1 MFQLEDYRE
10 IVSDEALAAI
20 HKKARKLLKMRV
32 IEVNSTYE
40 GGGVVELLSSLV
52 PLMHDTGVDSD
63 WRILMGDFDFFTVTK
78 QFHNALQ
85 GAPINLTQHKMDL
98 YESVNRRFATF
109 AHLDRDIVVIHDP
122 QPLPL
127 IRYLAKG
134 QPWVWRCH
142 IDLSHPDPTLW
153 HYLKG
158 FILRYDV
165 VVVSHPDYIRLD
177 LPVEQRI
184 IMPAIDPLTLKNQPM
199 SAKDVEHQ
207 LKKRDIP
214 LDKPLVTQISR
225 FDPWKDPEGV
235 LEMYELVRQDCDC
248 RLVLC
253 GGTASDDPEG
263 AKILA
268 NVRKKAKKLVDS
280 GDVLIITENSSV
292 LVNALQRKSAVIV
305 QKSLREGFG
314 LTVTEAMW
322 KGTPVLATRVGGIP
336 LQISDGVDGYL
347 INPTDIK
354 AGAEKVLALLK
365 DKDLAKQIGDAAK
378 ETVRQH
384 FLITR
389 MLSDHLDLMHEV
401 LL

>member
-1 MFQLEDYRE
+1 ML
-10 IVSDEALAAI
+10 
-20 HKKARKLLKMRV
+20 
-32 IEVNSTYE
+32 ST
-40 GGGVVELLSSLV
+40 
-52 PLMHDTGVDSD
+52 
-63 WRILMGDFDFFTVTK
+63 TV
-78 QFHNALQ
+78 
-85 GAPINLTQHKMDL
+85 
-98 YESVNRRFATF
+98 
-109 AHLDRDIVVIHDP
+109 
-122 QPLPL
+122 QPL
-127 IRYLAKG
+127 
-134 QPWVWRCH
+134 
-142 IDLSHPDPTLW
+142 
-153 HYLKG
+153 
-158 FILRYDV
+158 
-165 VVVSHPDYIRLD
+165 
-177 LPVEQRI
+177 
-184 IMPAIDPLTLKNQPM
+184 
-199 SAKDVEHQ
+199 SAKEVEHQ

-214 LDKPLVTQISR
+214 LDKPIVTQISR

-263 AKILA
+263 AKILS

-292 LVNALQRKSAVIV
+292 LVNALQRQSAVIV

-365 DKDLAKQIGDAAK
+365 DKDLARQIGDAAK

-401 LL
+401 LQ